1 MNTYATMAEEESLIE
16 SFLDAI
22 EGTKSSAEFSFQEL
36 SIKLPGMNANIVVNG
51 TVTVLV
57 RPIHDKDK
65 S

>member
-1 MNTYATMAEEESLIE
+1 MAEEESLIE